1 MKLRRW
7 IQIIFLTAFLGLFPF
22 LSWWYLRGGIEFRKQ
37 ALDALEVKG
46 VLADLA
52 YRDTAG
58 ALLQPRLREFYFGI
72 YFLADEYTPELLAE
86 LDKVQVQFTEV
97 NKAYAFVFCTRT
109 QCSELAARYPG
120 WILAPAEPGENQ
132 ALAAAL
138 REFHPAGGGSEPLI
152 ILVDREQRVRNTYL
166 LRDEAQMKAFAQQAA
181 VLLPVK
187 QEQELI
193 FERKKEM

>member
-7 IQIIFLTAFLGLFPF
+7 VQIIFLTAFLGLFPF
-22 LSWWYLRGGIEFRKQ
+22 LSWWYLRGGIEFRQQ

-46 VLADLA
+46 VLADLT
-52 YRDTAG
+52 YRDTTG
-58 ALLQPRLREFYFGI
+58 ALLQPRLQEFYFGI
-72 YFLADEYTPELLAE
+72 YFLAGEYTPDLLAE
-86 LDKVQVQFTEV
+86 LDRVQVQFTEV
-97 NKAYAFVFCTRT
+97 NKAYAFVFCARA
-109 QCSELAARYPG
+109 QCGELAVRYPD
-120 WILAPAEPGENQ
+120 WIVAPADAGENQ
-132 ALAAAL
+132 KLAAAL
-138 REFHPAGGGSEPLI
+138 RGFRAESGDEPLI
-152 ILVDREQRVRNTYL
+152 VLVDREQRVRNTYL